1 MKMLITIST
10 FFFIFC
16 AMNQAIAE
24 PVNICSDHEDWAPF
38 TYFPRVNGVAD
49 KSRQIGIT
57 QDLLKEIFKIVGLKY
72 SVTKQPW
79 KRCIMEVDNFGKN
92 QKFEMFIDG
101 TFNMER
107 MEKYYLSM
115 PIYSTHQ
122 ALFYSKKKFPDGL
135 PLKKLSDL
143 NKFTF
148 CGVLG
153 YNYEEYYSDYGLLR
167 SKKIDQG
174 AKSLPMALNKIDA
187 GRCDVLGNGV
197 EIVYGGVAV
206 GAYTLPPSIRSMKLP
221 GVEPTTFHIFI
232 AKTSPRAHELLTK
245 INQAILVIQHN
256 GVSKKIFKKYLPE
269 QN

>member
-1 MKMLITIST
+1 MKYLIIITT
-10 FFFIFC
+10 FFSIFC

-24 PVNICSDHEDWAPF
+24 PVNICSDQEDWAPF

-72 SVTKQPW
+72 SVTTRPW
-79 KRCIMEVDNFGKN
+79 KRCIKEVDNFGRN

-101 TFNMER
+101 SFSMEK
-107 MEKYYLSM
+107 MEKYYLSTT
-115 PIYSTHQ
+115 IYSTHQ

-153 YNYEEYYSDYGLLR
+153 YNYERYYNYGLLK
-167 SKKIDQG
+167 STKIDQG
-174 AKSLPMALNKIDA
+174 AVNIPNALKKIDS
-187 GRCDVLGNGV
+187 GRCDVLGNSA
-197 EIVYGGVAV
+197 EIVYGGVTI
-206 GAYTLPPSIRSMKLP
+206 GAYTLPPSIKSMKLP
-221 GVEPTTFHIFI
+221 DVEPTTFHIFI

-269 QN
+269 